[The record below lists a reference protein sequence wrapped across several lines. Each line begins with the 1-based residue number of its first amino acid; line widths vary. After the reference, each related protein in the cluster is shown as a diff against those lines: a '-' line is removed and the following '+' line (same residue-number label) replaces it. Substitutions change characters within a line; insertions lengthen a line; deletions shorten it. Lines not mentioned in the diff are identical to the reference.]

1 MQLIIQR
8 DDGGVSLGAIAEMK
22 DAEGN
27 RIDPMVV
34 AEGEVA
40 KWASTSP
47 WSAVSWRISEVPVA
61 HPSSRAFRD
70 AWTDDNPGEQVDVDM
85 PKARAIKTGKV
96 RAERNIRL
104 VADDLEYMKADEADD
119 DTRKRRVANRKKKL
133 RDLPAD
139 IQSDLD
145 ALDTPEVLEAY
156 QPAWPE

>member
-1 MQLIIQR
+1 MQLIIKR
-8 DDGGVSLGAIAEMK
+8 EDGGVSLGPIAK
-22 DAEGN
+22 DA
-27 RIDPMVV
+27 DPKEQVR
-34 AEGEVA
+34 
-40 KWASTSP
+40 KWQEATVGQT
-47 WSAVSWRISEVPVA
+47 AVSWRVSDEVISRPA
-61 HPSSRAFRD
+61 SRAFRD